1 MAAVLDVST
10 PEPAPRIAMD
20 GRAHVAPIARRR
32 QNSKSG
38 KASPDVTDGVTS
50 LTTVPADAAKILE
63 RGRSHWK
70 IANR

>member
-1 MAAVLDVST
+1 MLDVST

-20 GRAHVAPIARRR
+20 GRAQVAPIARRR

-38 KASPDVTDGVTS
+38 KGSHAVTDGVTS
-50 LTTVPADAAKILE
+50 LTTAPADAAKILE
-63 RGRSHWK
+63 RVRSHWK